1 MRKLFKERKLF
12 KGGNYMRKYG
22 SFIYVLFSVTCFL
35 LRNKLVPNCRFYVHI
50 KEFPPKQSMWR
61 PIHIWPTLFRSI
73 AFWQV
78 EIKKKSNRPNQ
89 QIKPH
94 PTTWPYPLMT
104 YLTTYIVSFAL
115 LWHLIRVIGLMPI
128 KRRGNFQMVK
138 VVIRETLELL
148 PWMFQSIYFS
158 NKKNF
163 FVSPIL
169 QMEVQ
174 SPKTCSKEGFCC

>member
-1 MRKLFKERKLF
+1 M
-12 KGGNYMRKYG
+12 
-22 SFIYVLFSVTCFL
+22 
-35 LRNKLVPNCRFYVHI
+35 
-50 KEFPPKQSMWR
+50 
-61 PIHIWPTLFRSI
+61 
-73 AFWQV
+73 
-78 EIKKKSNRPNQ
+78 
-89 QIKPH
+89 
-94 PTTWPYPLMT
+94 
-104 YLTTYIVSFAL
+104 SFAL

-138 VVIRETLELL
+138 VVIRETLALL

-174 SPKTCSKEGFCC
+174 SPKTWSKEGFCSWVSMTSEKRLSLAEFKNESTWPSWSTCSGGQALLFSFEYDLLPNLISNFNHYLDSKACDDQKIVCLNVFTATTMEFTAMFTFQLDNTKR

>member
-1 MRKLFKERKLF
+1 MANIVCKKWFLF
-12 KGGNYMRKYG
+12 
-22 SFIYVLFSVTCFL
+22 
-35 LRNKLVPNCRFYVHI
+35 
-50 KEFPPKQSMWR
+50 QD
-61 PIHIWPTLFRSI
+61 
-73 AFWQV
+73 
-78 EIKKKSNRPNQ
+78 EIKKKYYWKCWLSPSNRPNQ

-94 PTTWPYPLMT
+94 STTWPYPLIT
-104 YLTTYIVSFAL
+104 YLITYIVSFAL